1 MSNTHIM
8 VDIETLGTSP
18 RSVIFSVGAIKIKDA
33 KIAGEFLGNPSI
45 ESSLDSGFKIEAK
58 TLKWWMTQSDEA
70 RLQFNQ
76 STGSLRETLR
86 DFTYWA
92 GPSKSLYLWG
102 NGADF
107 DNTHLAEAYK
117 ACKMD
122 VPWNF
127 WNSRCFRTLKGL
139 FPDSKIPLKVGT
151 KHHALNDALAQ
162 AHHLIQIFKD
172 NELSY

>member
-8 VDIETLGTSP
+8 LDIETLGTSP
-18 RSVIFSVGAIKIKDA
+18 RSVIFAIGAIKIKDGEI
-33 KIAGEFLGNPSI
+33 KGEFLGYPSI
-45 ESSLDSGFKIEAK
+45 ESSLDIGLSIEAE
-58 TLKWWMTQSDEA
+58 TLKWWMTQNDDA
-70 RLQFNQ
+70 RKQFNQ
-76 STGSLRETLR
+76 NTGKLKEVLSDFSHWCGSAR
-86 DFTYWA
+86 D
-92 GPSKSLYLWG
+92 LYLWG

-107 DNTHLAEAYK
+107 DNTHIAEAYK
-117 ACKMD
+117 ACGMS

-162 AHHLIQIFKD
+162 AHHLMQIFKD